1 MQSCTN
7 APFFVEMC
15 MAYVEIGSCT
25 LSHKLFQLLHQKK
38 HFFKYTGIHGHH
50 TGIVL
55 QLSNAW

>member
-38 HFFKYTGIHGHH
+38 HFLNILEFMDTI
-50 TGIVL
+50 L
-55 QLSNAW
+55 E